1 MGHRLPQG
9 HCVESSLRIEIE
21 DEPLLFCFI
30 EIMLILGLWD
40 KDGLGRMNT
49 MAQTWAL

>member
-21 DEPLLFCFI
+21 DEPLLVLFYRSYANI
-30 EIMLILGLWD
+30 SLVG
-40 KDGLGRMNT
+40 
-49 MAQTWAL
+49 